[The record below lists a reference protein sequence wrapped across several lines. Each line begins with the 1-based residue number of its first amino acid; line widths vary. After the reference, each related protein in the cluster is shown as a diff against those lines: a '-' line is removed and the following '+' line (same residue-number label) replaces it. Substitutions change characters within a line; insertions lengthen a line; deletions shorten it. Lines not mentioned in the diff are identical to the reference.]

1 MTTKTIDSPARIA
14 VATCEV
20 HIAATPAEV
29 YDLFL
34 NRPDAWF
41 YENEQSRASTPTRC
55 QNEIGGKFY
64 IELPDNGFNT
74 IGEITM
80 LKPGKKIRMRGD
92 CTLPQ
97 AVLMNM
103 TIAFDETESG
113 TRVSID
119 HRMFGEFD
127 DTTPAEFEAGWQ
139 DGLDKLKQLAE
150 SNP

>member
-20 HIAATPAEV
+20 HIAADPQKV

-34 NRPDAWF
+34 NEPQNWF
-41 YENEQSRASTPTRC
+41 YESEESKAKTPTRC

-64 IELPDNGFNT
+64 IELPDGGYNT
-74 IGEITM
+74 IGELTM

-92 CTLPQ
+92 CTMPQ

-103 TIAFDETESG
+103 TIAFEETDGG
-113 TRVSID
+113 TRVSIY

-127 DTTPAEFEAGWQ
+127 DSAPAEFEAGWQ
-139 DGLDKLKQLAE
+139 DGIDKLKILAE
-150 SNP
+150 AS

>member
-20 HIAATPAEV
+20 HIAADPHKV

-34 NRPDAWF
+34 NEPQNWF
-41 YENEQSRASTPTRC
+41 YESKESKAKTPTRC

-64 IELPDNGFNT
+64 IELPDGGYNT
-74 IGEITM
+74 IGELTM

-92 CTLPQ
+92 CTMPQ

-103 TIAFDETESG
+103 TIAFEETEGG

-127 DTTPAEFEAGWQ
+127 DSAPAEFEEGWQ
-139 DGLDKLKQLAE
+139 DGLDKLKVLAE
-150 SNP
+150 S